1 MGCSGRIRPDDQA
14 VERKGSAG
22 GVPWNVLLG
31 TTALQVTTWVGM
43 VVRTKILTSWD
54 AARSAYMNKAPELVR
69 SFTDSTVRF
78 ETYQSLV
85 ALGDGA
91 IPALR
96 EGLRSDDWQVRRWS
110 AICLDR
116 IADTDALQD
125 LVPLLRDP
133 KAAVRLWAVH
143 SLACDHCKDDVECPV
158 DVVPMLIE
166 RIDEDPSL
174 RVRRMAVIMLG
185 SEFVDRRAIPVFERI
200 LSEEQD
206 RKLRLHA
213 VHGLERLGRSAG

>member
-1 MGCSGRIRPDDQA
+1 MD
-14 VERKGSAG
+14 
-22 GVPWNVLLG
+22 N
-31 TTALQVTTWVGM
+31 
-43 VVRTKILTSWD
+43 
-54 AARSAYMNKAPELVR
+54 APELVR

-85 ALGDGA
+85 ALGEVA

-96 EGLRSDDWQVRRWS
+96 EGLRSDDWQIRRWS

-116 IADTDALQD
+116 IADAEALGD

-143 SLACDHCKDDVECPV
+143 SLACDHCKDDVACPV
-158 DVVPMLIE
+158 DVVPLLIE
-166 RIDEDPSL
+166 RIEKDPSL
-174 RVRRMAVIMLG
+174 RVRKMAVIMLG
-185 SEFVDRRAIPVFERI
+185 SEFVDHRAIPVLERV
-200 LSEEQD
+200 LRDEQD

-213 VHGLERLGRSAG
+213 ARGLERLRRPEVGEHD